1 MPIPDLVR
9 DSTFGN
15 LVHYFSNGRLFQY
28 ADERDDYV
36 IPERYLPSTSIDF
49 PRTLSSA
56 PTLVASPPPASPAD
70 VSTLVSAPGIC
81 AETGEKCS
89 DLEKQV
95 VSPHRR
101 WRRRK
106 STAGSSSSKTTTLIA
121 LSTNWSMRKKCFV
134 GGLIS
139 LLTFAVYVGSAV
151 YTSSIPGIMQQFNVS
166 QVTATSGLTL
176 FVAAYG
182 IGPMLL
188 SPMQELASW
197 GRNPAY
203 IIGLALFVIF
213 QIPEILAKNIET
225 VLIFRFLSGFVGSP
239 ALATGGASMADIFPP
254 QHLAVAIGTWAIG
267 AVLGPIV
274 GPVIGGFAAQGMNW
288 RWPFLELLWISA
300 FAFVVLFFLFPE
312 TYEDTI
318 LLRRA
323 QRLRKLTGN
332 PLLKAPSEVGQAADA
347 TIGSLLWENVTR
359 AVRLSIEPAIFV
371 ANAYIGLAYA
381 LFYLWFEAFPLVFTE
396 MHHFN
401 LGLSGL
407 PFLGFVVAAA
417 ITNHHIAGRYAKSP
431 TGDLAPEVRLEIGL
445 FAAPLIPISLF
456 IFGWTSRPDVHW
468 IWPII
473 EASLYLPGLFLAFQS
488 ILMYISI
495 SYPRYAASLLA
506 GNDFARSVVA
516 SVFPLFGAS
525 MFKRL
530 GLGGGSS
537 LLAGLAILMIP
548 GLWAIMHYGH
558 RLRARSQFT
567 GFTH

>member
-36 IPERYLPSTSIDF
+36 IPERYLPSTSINF

-70 VSTLVSAPGIC
+70 VSTLVNAPGIC

-95 VSPHRR
+95 VSPTPSLAPTEKYR
-101 WRRRK
+101 WLVEFEDNDPDRPQ
-106 STAGSSSSKTTTLIA
+106 
-121 LSTNWSMRKKCFV
+121 NWSMRKKCFV

-318 LLRRA
+318 LLHRA

-381 LFYLWFEAFPLVFTE
+381 LFYLWFEALPLVFTE

-417 ITNHHIAGRYAKSP
+417 VTFTFYVWYQNHHIAGRYAKSP

-473 EASLYLPGLFLAFQS
+473 GASLYLPG

-548 GLWAIMHYGH
+548 GLW
-558 RLRARSQFT
+558 FT